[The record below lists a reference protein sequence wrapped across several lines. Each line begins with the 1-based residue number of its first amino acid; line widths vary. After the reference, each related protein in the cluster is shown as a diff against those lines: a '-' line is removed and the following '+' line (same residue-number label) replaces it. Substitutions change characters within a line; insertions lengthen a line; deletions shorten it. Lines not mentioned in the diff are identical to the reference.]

1 MNTKNIIK
9 SIFLFVLVMSLI
21 KTDYRL
27 VSEINCCSDDF
38 EYFIHSQTIVE
49 DRDFDYSNQI
59 IDSSKAR
66 FRNGDKI
73 APAGF
78 VGSGIMAS
86 PFYFLGY
93 ILNRLF
99 EGSPTFNFIILFYS
113 LSSIFYLFLSLYLLI
128 KSIELINPKA
138 NRFFLTLIFF
148 GSGISYYAF
157 ERYSM
162 THVYEVFIT
171 SLLIYL
177 SLIFSR
183 SKLGHQ
189 SNIYA
194 FSIPLVVLLGILC
207 RWTNYYFF
215 ILPFVINMLH
225 KLKQNNSN
233 ILYKNKYLYVS
244 GILSIFIFTL
254 LSQSIYGLVTYNPQ
268 VIYSSNRLE
277 NFLVINFDFFIT
289 NAKNFFL
296 LFVTNE
302 FGILWTVPCIALSII
317 LCFYQNIKRRN
328 LGLNF
333 IILLIFAQVVLAV
346 LLWSTT
352 ASSYGF
358 RYLYSLI
365 PFSIFYI
372 YYTVENIEETIFF
385 KILLGLSIVGFISYL
400 FFETTTFTQ
409 LSTDKLT
416 NSFGKADVPYSQP
429 LYMTGVLKSII
440 SVEAYLKIFAN
451 GFLVA
456 LVLKILLYIIDYEA
470 LLDILGSLGLPS
482 ENESF
487 IKNLDSIVATEV
499 INLILFFFIN
509 SIFIYLT
516 LNFVNKK
523 NQLS

>member
-1 MNTKNIIK
+1 M
-9 SIFLFVLVMSLI
+9 
-21 KTDYRL
+21 D
-27 VSEINCCSDDF
+27 
-38 EYFIHSQTIVE
+38 
-49 DRDFDYSNQI
+49 
-59 IDSSKAR
+59 
-66 FRNGDKI
+66 
-73 APAGF
+73 
-78 VGSGIMAS
+78 
-86 PFYFLGY
+86 
-93 ILNRLF
+93 
-99 EGSPTFNFIILFYS
+99 
-113 LSSIFYLFLSLYLLI
+113 
-128 KSIELINPKA
+128 
-138 NRFFLTLIFF
+138 
-148 GSGISYYAF
+148 
-157 ERYSM
+157 
-162 THVYEVFIT
+162 
-171 SLLIYL
+171 
-177 SLIFSR
+177 
-183 SKLGHQ
+183 
-189 SNIYA
+189 
-194 FSIPLVVLLGILC
+194 
-207 RWTNYYFF
+207 
-215 ILPFVINMLH
+215 
-225 KLKQNNSN
+225 
-233 ILYKNKYLYVS
+233 
-244 GILSIFIFTL
+244 
-254 LSQSIYGLVTYNPQ
+254 
-268 VIYSSNRLE
+268 
-277 NFLVINFDFFIT
+277 
-289 NAKNFFL
+289 
-296 LFVTNE
+296 
-302 FGILWTVPCIALSII
+302 
-317 LCFYQNIKRRN
+317 
-328 LGLNF
+328 
-333 IILLIFAQVVLAV
+333 
-346 LLWSTT
+346 TT

-385 KILLGLSIVGFISYL
+385 KILLGLSIVDFISYL

>member
-1 MNTKNIIK
+1 
-9 SIFLFVLVMSLI
+9 
-21 KTDYRL
+21 
-27 VSEINCCSDDF
+27 
-38 EYFIHSQTIVE
+38 
-49 DRDFDYSNQI
+49 
-59 IDSSKAR
+59 
-66 FRNGDKI
+66 
-73 APAGF
+73 
-78 VGSGIMAS
+78 
-86 PFYFLGY
+86 
-93 ILNRLF
+93 
-99 EGSPTFNFIILFYS
+99 
-113 LSSIFYLFLSLYLLI
+113 
-128 KSIELINPKA
+128 
-138 NRFFLTLIFF
+138 
-148 GSGISYYAF
+148 
-157 ERYSM
+157 
-162 THVYEVFIT
+162 
-171 SLLIYL
+171 
-177 SLIFSR
+177 
-183 SKLGHQ
+183 
-189 SNIYA
+189 
-194 FSIPLVVLLGILC
+194 
-207 RWTNYYFF
+207 
-215 ILPFVINMLH
+215 MLH

-244 GILSIFIFTL
+244 GFLSIFIFTL

-277 NFLVINFDFFIT
+277 NFLVINFEFFIT

-456 LVLKILLYIIDYEA
+456 LILKILLYIIDYEA

-509 SIFIYLT
+509 SLFIYLT

-523 NQLS
+523 NQLN

>member
-1 MNTKNIIK
+1 
-9 SIFLFVLVMSLI
+9 
-21 KTDYRL
+21 
-27 VSEINCCSDDF
+27 
-38 EYFIHSQTIVE
+38 
-49 DRDFDYSNQI
+49 
-59 IDSSKAR
+59 
-66 FRNGDKI
+66 
-73 APAGF
+73 
-78 VGSGIMAS
+78 
-86 PFYFLGY
+86 
-93 ILNRLF
+93 
-99 EGSPTFNFIILFYS
+99 
-113 LSSIFYLFLSLYLLI
+113 
-128 KSIELINPKA
+128 
-138 NRFFLTLIFF
+138 
-148 GSGISYYAF
+148 
-157 ERYSM
+157 
-162 THVYEVFIT
+162 
-171 SLLIYL
+171 
-177 SLIFSR
+177 
-183 SKLGHQ
+183 
-189 SNIYA
+189 
-194 FSIPLVVLLGILC
+194 
-207 RWTNYYFF
+207 
-215 ILPFVINMLH
+215 MLH

-385 KILLGLSIVGFISYL
+385 KILLGLSFIGFISYL

-509 SIFIYLT
+509 SLFIYLT

>member
-1 MNTKNIIK
+1 M
-9 SIFLFVLVMSLI
+9 
-21 KTDYRL
+21 
-27 VSEINCCSDDF
+27 
-38 EYFIHSQTIVE
+38 
-49 DRDFDYSNQI
+49 
-59 IDSSKAR
+59 
-66 FRNGDKI
+66 
-73 APAGF
+73 
-78 VGSGIMAS
+78 
-86 PFYFLGY
+86 
-93 ILNRLF
+93 
-99 EGSPTFNFIILFYS
+99 
-113 LSSIFYLFLSLYLLI
+113 LY
-128 KSIELINPKA
+128 
-138 NRFFLTLIFF
+138 
-148 GSGISYYAF
+148 
-157 ERYSM
+157 
-162 THVYEVFIT
+162 
-171 SLLIYL
+171 
-177 SLIFSR
+177 
-183 SKLGHQ
+183 
-189 SNIYA
+189 
-194 FSIPLVVLLGILC
+194 
-207 RWTNYYFF
+207 
-215 ILPFVINMLH
+215 
-225 KLKQNNSN
+225 KLKQKSSN
-233 ILYKNKYLYVS
+233 ILYKNKYLYIS
-244 GILSIFIFTL
+244 GIFSIFIFTY
-254 LSQSIYGLVTYNPQ
+254 LSQSIYGRVTYNPQ
-268 VIYSSNRLE
+268 IIYSSNRLE
-277 NFLVINFDFFIT
+277 NFLVINIDFFIT
-289 NAKNFFL
+289 NIKNFFL

>member
-1 MNTKNIIK
+1 
-9 SIFLFVLVMSLI
+9 
-21 KTDYRL
+21 
-27 VSEINCCSDDF
+27 
-38 EYFIHSQTIVE
+38 
-49 DRDFDYSNQI
+49 
-59 IDSSKAR
+59 
-66 FRNGDKI
+66 
-73 APAGF
+73 
-78 VGSGIMAS
+78 
-86 PFYFLGY
+86 
-93 ILNRLF
+93 
-99 EGSPTFNFIILFYS
+99 
-113 LSSIFYLFLSLYLLI
+113 
-128 KSIELINPKA
+128 
-138 NRFFLTLIFF
+138 
-148 GSGISYYAF
+148 
-157 ERYSM
+157 
-162 THVYEVFIT
+162 
-171 SLLIYL
+171 
-177 SLIFSR
+177 
-183 SKLGHQ
+183 
-189 SNIYA
+189 
-194 FSIPLVVLLGILC
+194 
-207 RWTNYYFF
+207 
-215 ILPFVINMLH
+215 MLH